1 MHVRISPRA
10 KADLRSIHDY
20 ITERNPG
27 AAALVVDRILIAI
40 SNLASFPLL
49 GRPGR
54 VDGTRELITRG
65 LPYLVVYTLADEY
78 HIDIERILHGAQLWL
93 PTDDK

>member
-1 MHVRISPRA
+1 MHVRFSPRA
-10 KADLRSIHDY
+10 KADLRSIQDY
-20 ITERNPG
+20 IAERNPG
-27 AAALVVDRILIAI
+27 AASLVIDRILIAI

-65 LPYLVVYTLADEY
+65 LPYFVVYSLSDEY
-78 HIDIERILHGAQLWL
+78 HIDIERVLHGAQIW
-93 PTDDK
+93 PPEEET